1 MTQAIV
7 KPIAARAIAK
17 PEIIWE
23 KLPADFILP
32 DDPVESIAQPLLA
45 AALNDSL
52 EIAQHLAPET
62 MVASN
67 MALVVKINQRT
78 IVKAPDWFYVAK
90 VNPVGKNIIR
100 RSYSPHIDGE
110 VPAIVM
116 EFLSEEESSEYSM
129 RPTPPYGKMYFYEQI
144 LQVPIYVIFDPAD
157 GRLEIRTLD
166 ASGKYELQ
174 LLDEYGKYFIESMDL
189 YIGTWYGTRLDQT
202 FHWLRWWG
210 ADDRLLYWGSEKSAQ
225 DELLRRDAEE
235 RAQAHRQIAEM
246 AQQRAEEQQQRAEEQ
261 QRRAEEQQQR
271 AEEQR
276 QLAEEQ
282 QRRAEE
288 QQQRAEEQQ
297 QRADLAELEIA
308 RLKQLL
314 AEKV

>member
-7 KPIAARAIAK
+7 KQSSQSLAASAIAK
-17 PEIIWE
+17 PEVIWE
-23 KLPADFILP
+23 KLPTDFILP

-52 EIAQHLAPET
+52 EMAQHLAPET

-67 MALVVKINQRT
+67 MALVAKINQRT

-90 VNPVGKNIIR
+90 VNPVGKNVIR

-116 EFLSEEESSEYSM
+116 EFLSEEECGEYSM

-166 ASGKYELQ
+166 SSGKYELQ
-174 LLDEYGKYFIESMDL
+174 PLDAYGKYFIESLDL
-189 YIGTWYGTRLDQT
+189 YLGSWHGKRLDQT

-210 ADDRLLYWGSEKSAQ
+210 ADDRLLYWGTEKMAQ
-225 DELLRRDAEE
+225 EQLLRKAET
-235 RAQAHRQIAEM
+235 A
-246 AQQRAEEQQQRAEEQ
+246 RAEEQKQLTEIQQQLAESEKQRAESEK
-261 QRRAEEQQQR
+261 
-271 AEEQR
+271 
-276 QLAEEQ
+276 
-282 QRRAEE
+282 
-288 QQQRAEEQQ
+288 
-297 QRADLAELEIA
+297 QRADLAEQEIL
-308 RLKQLL
+308 RLRQLL
-314 AEKV
+314 ADK

>member
-7 KPIAARAIAK
+7 TPQPKIQPEVLAAIAHSNAK

-23 KLPADFILP
+23 KLPANFILP

-52 EIAQHLAPET
+52 ETAQHLAPET

-90 VNPVGKNIIR
+90 VNPVGKNVIR

-116 EFLSEEESSEYSM
+116 EFLSEEESSEYSL

-166 ASGKYELQ
+166 SSGKYELQ
-174 LLDEYGKYFIESMDL
+174 PLDEYGKYYIESMDL
-189 YIGTWYGTRLDQT
+189 YLGTWHGKRLDQT
-202 FHWLRWWG
+202 FYWLRWWG
-210 ADDRLLYWGSEKSAQ
+210 GDDRLLYWGLEKAAQ
-225 DELLRRDAEE
+225 EELLRRDAVE
-235 RAQAHRQIAEM
+235 RAEAHRQLAEM
-246 AQQRAEEQQQRAEEQ
+246 AQERAEEQKQLAEVAQERAEEQKQLAEIQQQRAE
-261 QRRAEEQQQR
+261 AET
-271 AEEQR
+271 
-276 QLAEEQ
+276 
-282 QRRAEE
+282 
-288 QQQRAEEQQ
+288 
-297 QRADLAELEIA
+297 QRADLAEQEIL
-308 RLKQLL
+308 RLRQML
-314 AEKV
+314 AEKA

>member
-1 MTQAIV
+1 MTQSIV
-7 KPIAARAIAK
+7 KPSAQPIAAKVIAK

-52 EIAQHLAPET
+52 EIAHHLAPES

-67 MALVVKINQRT
+67 MALVVKINQST

-90 VNPVGKNIIR
+90 VNPVGKNVIR

-116 EFLSEEESSEYSM
+116 EFLSEEEGSEYSM

-166 ASGKYELQ
+166 TSGKYELQ
-174 LLDEYGKYFIESMDL
+174 PLDDYGKYYIDALEL
-189 YIGTWYGTRLDQT
+189 YLGTWHGKRLDQT
-202 FHWLRWWG
+202 FHWLRWWRG
-210 ADDRLLYWGSEKSAQ
+210 DDRLLYWGSEKAAQ
-225 DELLRRDAEE
+225 EELLRKDGEQRAE
-235 RAQAHRQIAEM
+235 AHRKLAEI
-246 AQQRAEEQQQRAEEQ
+246 AQQRAEEQEQRAEIEK
-261 QRRAEEQQQR
+261 QR
-271 AEEQR
+271 AE
-276 QLAEEQ
+276 AEK
-282 QRRAEE
+282 
-288 QQQRAEEQQ
+288 
-297 QRADLAELEIA
+297 QRADLAEQEIL
-308 RLKQLL
+308 RLRQLL
-314 AEKV
+314 AHQEPSN